1 MEYIDGQPV
10 IIEEPPYKAIFLA
23 FGLLT
28 LGTFLLTVGICI
40 VTGAI
45 DADYW
50 WPNEGWKTQSL
61 SFFVLGLLTFLPG
74 SYVSYVSY
82 CAYRGYP
89 GYRFSHIPVHED

>member
-1 MEYIDGQPV
+1 MLTEIVLHEVHFHPWSDNLPV
-10 IIEEPPYKAIFLA
+10 AA
-23 FGLLT
+23 T
-28 LGTFLLTVGICI
+28 
-40 VTGAI
+40 
-45 DADYW
+45 DYW